1 MIHLIE
7 TAHAGVISSAPT
19 FQEVGI
25 NVLNFLL
32 SIMGIIAIIMS
43 VVSGVLYFF
52 SGGDE
57 KRIKIAKKSIKYGI
71 IGILL
76 ALSGVIIVRTIA
88 GFLV

>member
-43 VVSGVLYFF
+43 VISGVLYFF
-52 SGGDE
+52 SAGDE
-57 KRIKIAKKSIKYGI
+57 ERIQTAKKSIKYGV

-76 ALSGVIIVRTIA
+76 ALSGIIIVRTIA